1 MQQQV
6 DMQQTQ
12 HRRDSK
18 AITTP
23 PMILETK
30 LVSGGPFV
38 GEKAGLVTMGEVKID
53 TPVGTAEQRSM

>member
-18 AITTP
+18 AITPQIT
-23 PMILETK
+23 LETM
-30 LVSGGPFV
+30 LVSGGPLV
-38 GEKAGLVTMGEVKID
+38 GEKDGLVSTDEVKID
-53 TPVGTAEQRSM
+53 TPVGTAEQ